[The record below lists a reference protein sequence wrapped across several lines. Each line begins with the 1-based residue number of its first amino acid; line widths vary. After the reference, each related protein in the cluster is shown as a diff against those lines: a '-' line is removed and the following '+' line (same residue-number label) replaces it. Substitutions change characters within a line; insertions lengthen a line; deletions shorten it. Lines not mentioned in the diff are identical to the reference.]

1 MRSPLHFLRFALGC
15 SFLLTGSAQTQQVV
29 QPLSSAATVAPQTSV
44 PVQPTRADVLRGAYG
59 PYRANND
66 LLSYHLDVRVDP
78 VAKTIRGT
86 NMVRF
91 RMLADGTRLQME
103 LTPELRIDGVEW
115 RRSWVHP
122 RSTLKFTREGTTFF
136 VDFPQRLKQ
145 GRTYNIAIRYS
156 GQPKEVGR
164 FGGMT
169 FQQDP
174 QGRPWVV
181 TSCEDEGAS
190 VWWPNKDQWRD
201 EPQEGVEVSVAV
213 PNALT
218 AVSNGK
224 LLGKHDL
231 HDGYT
236 RWDWRVTYPINN
248 YDVALNI
255 GTYAH
260 FSDKLGSLNLNY
272 YVLPENLNKAKTQ
285 FAQVKPMLQ
294 IFSKYFGPYPF
305 ARDGYK
311 LVEVPYAGMEHQSA
325 VAYGNHYRN
334 SYGKGDWTGVGISP
348 RFDFIII
355 HESGHEWFGNSV
367 TAADRS
373 DMWIHEG
380 FTTYMED
387 VYVEAMYGHADA
399 VRYING
405 LKPKVKND
413 LPILQPRGINA
424 SPPQD
429 QYFKGALFLNT
440 LRTVVNDDA
449 LWFATLHDF
458 AERFEYQTILQED
471 VVGFF
476 NAHLHTDETSIFD
489 AYLRHTEIPVLRLR
503 FHPKTHTVDYRW
515 KTPQQNFA
523 MPVRAGDPQHWT
535 LLQPTTSAWQT
546 TKGDMDSFQVDT
558 DEYFIDVQRD

>member
-1 MRSPLHFLRFALGC
+1 MVATFGQAAKTPAPASTTETLAQKP
-15 SFLLTGSAQTQQVV
+15 SA
-29 QPLSSAATVAPQTSV
+29 
-44 PVQPTRADVLRGAYG
+44 PTAADVLRGAYG
-59 PYRANND
+59 PYRSNND
-66 LLSYHLDVRVDP
+66 LLFYHLDVRVDP

-86 NMVRF
+86 NTMRF

-115 RRSWVHP
+115 KHKP
-122 RSTLKFTREGTTFF
+122 IQYNREGTTFF
-136 VDFPQRLKQ
+136 IDFPKTLKQ
-145 GRTYNIAIRYS
+145 GRTYDVAIRYS

-169 FQQDP
+169 FKQDP
-174 QGRPWVV
+174 QGRPWIV
-181 TSCEDEGAS
+181 TSCEDEGAN

-201 EPQEGVEVSVAV
+201 EPQQGVVVSVAV
-213 PNALT
+213 PNGMT
-218 AVSNGK
+218 AVSNGRLK
-224 LLGKHDL
+224 STHDL

-260 FSDKLGSLNLNY
+260 FSEKLDKLALDY
-272 YVLPENLNKAKTQ
+272 YVLPENLEKARVQ
-285 FAQVKPMLQ
+285 FTQVKPMLE
-294 IFSKYFGPYPF
+294 IFGKYFGPYPF

-380 FTTYMED
+380 FTSYMED
-387 VYVEAMYGHADA
+387 VYVEAMYGRTDA
-399 VRYING
+399 VKYING

-413 LPILQPRGINA
+413 IPILQPRGVNA
-424 SPPQD
+424 SPSQD

-440 LRTVVNDDA
+440 LRSVVNDDA
-449 LWFATLHDF
+449 KWFAALHEF
-458 AERFEYQTILQED
+458 AEHFKYQTILQED
-471 VVGFF
+471 VVAYF
-476 NAHLHTDETSIFD
+476 NLHLHADYTPLFD
-489 AYLRHTEIPVLRLR
+489 AYLRHTEIPVLELR
-503 FHPKTHTVDYRW
+503 FHPELHAVDYRW
-515 KTPQQNFA
+515 KTPQANFN
-523 MPVRAGDPQHWT
+523 MPVRAGDPQHWRMLYPVT
-535 LLQPTTSAWQT
+535 GEWQT
-546 TKGDMDSFQVDT
+546 MTGDVDSFKVDT
-558 DEYFIDVQRD
+558 ESFYIGVQRS

>member
-1 MRSPLHFLRFALGC
+1 M
-15 SFLLTGSAQTQQVV
+15 
-29 QPLSSAATVAPQTSV
+29 
-44 PVQPTRADVLRGAYG
+44 RGAYG
-59 PYRANND
+59 PYRSNND
-66 LLSYHLDVRVDP
+66 LLFYHLNVRVDP

-86 NMVRF
+86 NTMRF

-103 LTPELRIDGVEW
+103 LTPELQIDGVEW
-115 RRSWVHP
+115 KHKSV
-122 RSTLKFTREGTTFF
+122 KYTREGTTFLI
-136 VDFPQRLKQ
+136 DFPKTLKQ
-145 GRTYNIAIRYS
+145 GKAYEVAIHYS

-169 FQQDP
+169 FKQDP
-174 QGRPWVV
+174 QGRPWIV
-181 TSCEDEGAS
+181 TSCEDEGAN
-190 VWWPNKDQWRD
+190 VWWPNKDQWKD
-201 EPQEGVEVSVAV
+201 EPQEGVKVSVAV
-213 PNALT
+213 PNSLT
-218 AVSNGK
+218 AVSNGRLK
-224 LLGKHDL
+224 GKHDL

-260 FSDKLGSLNLNY
+260 FSDKLRKLDLNY
-272 YVLPENLNKAKTQ
+272 YVLPENLDKAKVQ
-285 FAQVKPMLQ
+285 FAQAKPMLE
-294 IFSKYFGPYPF
+294 IFGKYFGPYPF

-399 VRYING
+399 VKYING

-424 SPPQD
+424 SPSQD

-440 LRTVVNDDA
+440 LRSVVNDDA
-449 LWFATLHDF
+449 KWFSTLHDF
-458 AERFEYQTILQED
+458 AEHFKYQTILNED
-471 VVGFF
+471 VVAFF
-476 NAHLHTDETSIFD
+476 NAHLGMDETPLFD
-489 AYLRHTEIPVLRLR
+489 AYLRHTKIPALELR
-503 FHPKTHTVDYRW
+503 FHAERHTLDYRW
-515 KTPQQNFA
+515 RTPQANFD
-523 MPVRAGDPQHWT
+523 MTVRAGDPQHWT
-535 LLQPTTSAWQT
+535 LLHPTTNDWQT
-546 TKGDMDSFQVDT
+546 MAGDAETFKVDT
-558 DEYFIDVQRD
+558 EDYYIDVQRS